1 MAAKKILFLI
11 DNSVSSLITLS
22 FAAKYFK
29 HDDVNLTFVTPFSN
43 IEIKKPKHPSE
54 LLRFLIPNAVSSGVL
69 SSIQLNELANAFQDS
84 RARVI
89 SFDVEHTDCAEDLR
103 VYLKFTDLI
112 VAHPDAFDFWCV
124 NDIEKSCKY
133 GPLKITLSG
142 NIDRSIN
149 RIVVLNDGSDY
160 SVKAIKDFCR
170 LLNDTFIGVE
180 LNLLSTNPG
189 YKSHEQVFLVRFL
202 QAHFH
207 NLAFH
212 VLADE
217 EPRKLRRYLG
227 IDHNTLI
234 LNTENANTRFVEK
247 YFIRDNVATLS
258 NIN

>member
-11 DNSVSSLITLS
+11 DNSEKSIITLS

-29 HDDVNLTFVTPFSN
+29 HKDVQVTFVTPYSGQKIN
-43 IEIKKPKHPSE
+43 EPRLPSE
-54 LLRFLIPNAVSSGVL
+54 LLLFLIPRAVSSGCL
-69 SSIQLNELANAFQDS
+69 SSAQLHEITTGLQDS
-84 RARVI
+84 TAQVI
-89 SFDVEHTDCAEDLR
+89 SFDIEDQNYVRDLS

-112 VAHPDAFDFWCV
+112 IAHPGAFDFWSV
-124 NDIEKSCKY
+124 NDIENTCKY

-160 SVKAIKDFCR
+160 SIKAIKEFSR
-170 LLNDTFIGVE
+170 LLNDTFTGVE
-180 LNLLSTNPG
+180 LNLLSTEPG
-189 YKSHEQVFLVRFL
+189 CKSNEQVFLVRFL
-202 QAHFH
+202 QAHFN

-217 EPRKLRRYLG
+217 DPGKLRRYLG

-234 LNTENANTRFVEK
+234 LNTKNRNAPLVEK
-247 YFIRDNVATLS
+247 YFTRDNVATLS